1 MYHGKKAPAR
11 AMATFVF
18 KLRQRSTGGE
28 IIESKRFIKAYG
40 YIHAVKVFESD
51 FIDFGE
57 QVPDYCL
64 MDISLDP
71 NFKQYRRDPYFH

>member
-1 MYHGKKAPAR
+1 MSHEKNAKTR

-18 KLRQRSTGGE
+18 KIRQRSTNNE
-28 IIESKRFIKAYG
+28 IIESKRFVKAYG
-40 YIHAVKVFESD
+40 YLHAIKVFESD

-57 QVPDYCL
+57 PIPDYAL

-71 NFKQYRRDPYFH
+71 NFKQYR

>member
-1 MYHGKKAPAR
+1 MRHEKKAPAR

-18 KLRQRSTGGE
+18 KIRQRSTGDE
-28 IIESKRFIKAYG
+28 IIESKRFVRACG
-40 YIHAVKVFESD
+40 YLHAVKVFESD

-57 QVPDYCL
+57 PVPDYCL

-71 NFKQYRRDPYFH
+71 NFKQYR